1 MHQLKALL
9 VLTHSRYYKIS
20 QKPHYLIYLNK
31 NSKSYL
37 ILFL

>member
-9 VLTHSRYYKIS
+9 VLIHQRYYKTS
-20 QKPHYLIYLNK
+20 QKPHYLIYLIK
-31 NSKSYL
+31 NSQSYL